1 MRRRIRSL
9 IEREITR
16 LDDASL
22 NGGLDGSEIRSLEL
36 LVKVF
41 REFAGD
47 NDPKDV
53 RESRI
58 PIEELL
64 VGVTDE

>member
-1 MRRRIRSL
+1 MRRRIRLL

-16 LDDASL
+16 LDNSSV
-22 NGGLDGSEIRSLEL
+22 GEGLDASEIRSLEL

-47 NDPKDV
+47 NDAKEV

-58 PIEELL
+58 PVEELL
-64 VGVTDE
+64 AGVTDE